1 MINRTLTTHDLP
13 ALMTGIM
20 ATLAGIGIARF
31 AYTPLLPAIIQEGWF
46 TASQGAYLGAA
57 NLLGYFIGALAA
69 HSLSERFSPR
79 WVMAASFAGIALSF
93 VLCAGAGGF
102 LWFFFWRLVSG
113 IAGAILMVVGPSLA
127 LAATPSERRTRVGAL
142 VFTGIGFGA
151 LLSAFIVP
159 LLLGLSL
166 TVTWGM
172 LGLLCIAAGLLC
184 DYFLRQ
190 GVAHLPPS
198 ITASSVGNS
207 STGYAG
213 VKVAVLLVIGAYA
226 LDAVGFVPHTVF
238 WVDYLARENALGN
251 QAASLQWGIFGLGA
265 LCGPFMVGAL
275 AQRVGW
281 QGGLMIAFAAK
292 AAAVLLPVFSLAL
305 LSQSVSSFMVG
316 AMIPGIVALTSG
328 RIAELVGPTA
338 HKKLW
343 GQATAAFAAAQAV
356 AGYAMSALYG
366 AWGSYAPLFA
376 ISGLILFA
384 GFLLVL
390 LSRGVQQRHSSAQQ
404 STQQS
409 SKHSTQHSS
418 NQGRQ

>member
-1 MINRTLTTHDLP
+1 MNRTLTTHDLP

-20 ATLAGIGIARF
+20 STLAGIGIARF

-79 WVMAASFAGIALSF
+79 KVVGASFAGIALSF
-93 VLCAGAGGF
+93 VLCAGEGDF
-102 LWFFFWRLVSG
+102 TWFFFWRFVSG

-127 LAATPSERRTRVGAL
+127 LAATPPEKRTRVGAM
-142 VFTGIGFGA
+142 VFTGIGLGA
-151 LLSAFIVP
+151 LLSASIVP
-159 LLLGLSL
+159 LLIELSL
-166 TVTWGM
+166 AFTWGT
-172 LGLLCIAAGLLC
+172 LGLLCIIAGLIC
-184 DYFLRQ
+184 DRGITRLASP
-190 GVAHLPPS
+190 VA
-198 ITASSVGNS
+198 ASLGGNGRK
-207 STGYAG
+207 GYAG
-213 VKVAVLLVIGAYA
+213 IKVVVLLVIGAYA
-226 LDAVGFVPHTVF
+226 LDAIGFVPHTVF

-265 LCGPFMVGAL
+265 LCGPFMVGSL

-281 QGGLMIAFAAK
+281 HRGLAIAFVAK
-292 AAAVLLPVFSLAL
+292 AAAVSLPVFSLAL

-328 RIAELVGPTA
+328 RLAELVGPTA

-376 ISGLILFA
+376 ISGLILVA

-390 LSRGVQQRHSSAQQ
+390 LSRGVQQRHSYLSA
-404 STQQS
+404 QQS
-409 SKHSTQHSS
+409 SKHSSHHR
-418 NQGRQ
+418 RQ

>member
-1 MINRTLTTHDLP
+1 MKRTLTTDDLP

-20 ATLAGIGIARF
+20 ATLTAIGIARF

-46 TASQGAYLGAA
+46 TANQGAYLGAA

-79 WVMAASFAGIALSF
+79 LVMAASFAGIVLSF

-113 IAGAILMVVGPSLA
+113 VAGAILMVVGPSLA
-127 LAATPSERRTRVGAL
+127 LAATPPERRTRVGAM

-159 LLLGLSL
+159 LLLALSL
-166 TVTWGM
+166 SVTWGT

-184 DYFLRQ
+184 DW
-190 GVAHLPPS
+190 GIAHLTSP
-198 ITASSVGNS
+198 ITASPRGNS
-207 STGYAG
+207 PSGYAG
-213 VKVAVLLVIGAYA
+213 VKVIVLLVIGAYA
-226 LDAVGFVPHTVF
+226 LDAIGFVPHTVF

-251 QAASLQWGIFGLGA
+251 QAAALQWGIFGLGA

-275 AQRVGW
+275 AHRVGW
-281 QGGLMIAFAAK
+281 QGGLMVAFAAK
-292 AAAVLLPVFSLAL
+292 AATVLLPVFSLAL

-328 RIAELVGPTA
+328 RLAELVGPTA

-356 AGYAMSALYG
+356 AGYVMSALYG
-366 AWGSYAPLFA
+366 TWSSYTPLFA
-376 ISGLILFA
+376 ISGLILVA

-390 LSRGVQQRHSSAQQ
+390 LSRGVQQRHTQRSAQQ
-404 STQQS
+404 MT
-409 SKHSTQHSS
+409 KHATQHSTHH
-418 NQGRQ
+418 GRQ

>member
-1 MINRTLTTHDLP
+1 
-13 ALMTGIM
+13 M

-79 WVMAASFAGIALSF
+79 LVMAASFAGIALSF

-113 IAGAILMVVGPSLA
+113 AAGAILMVVGPSLA
-127 LAATPSERRTRVGAL
+127 LAATPPERRASVGAM
-142 VFTGIGFGA
+142 VFTGIGLGA

-166 TVTWGM
+166 SVTWGT

-190 GVAHLPPS
+190 GVAHLASPT
-198 ITASSVGNS
+198 TASPRVNS
-207 STGYAG
+207 PTGGAG
-213 VKVAVLLVIGAYA
+213 VKIIVMLVVGAYA
-226 LDAVGFVPHTVF
+226 LDAIGFMPHTVF

-281 QGGLMIAFAAK
+281 QGGLMIAFATK

-328 RIAELVGPTA
+328 RLAELVGPTA

-366 AWGSYAPLFA
+366 AWGSYTPLFA
-376 ISGLILFA
+376 ISGLILVA

-390 LSRGVQQRHSSAQQ
+390 LSRGVQQRHSHLSAQQ
-404 STQQS
+404 PTQQ
-409 SKHSTQHSS
+409 SS

>member
-1 MINRTLTTHDLP
+1 MKRTLTTHDLP

-20 ATLAGIGIARF
+20 ATLAAIGIARF

-69 HSLSERFSPR
+69 HSLSERFSHR
-79 WVMAASFAGIALSF
+79 LVMAASFAGIALSF
-93 VLCAGAGGF
+93 VLCAGAGSF

-113 IAGAILMVVGPSLA
+113 VAGAILMVVGPSIA
-127 LAATPSERRTRVGAL
+127 LAATPPERRTRVGAL

-166 TVTWGM
+166 SVTWGT

-184 DYFLRQ
+184 DYFLQQQ
-190 GVAHLPPS
+190 GVAHLASP
-198 ITASSVGNS
+198 ITASPRVNS
-207 STGYAG
+207 PTGGAG
-213 VKVAVLLVIGAYA
+213 VKIIVMLVVGAYA
-226 LDAVGFVPHTVF
+226 LDAIGFVPHTVF
-238 WVDYLARENALGN
+238 WVDYLARENVLGN

-328 RIAELVGPTA
+328 RLAELVGPTA

-366 AWGSYAPLFA
+366 AWGSYTSLFA
-376 ISGLILFA
+376 ISGLILVA
-384 GFLLVL
+384 GFLMVL
-390 LSRGVQQRHSSAQQ
+390 LSRGVQQRHAHL

-409 SKHSTQHSS
+409 SKHATQHST
-418 NQGRQ
+418 NQGKQ

>member
-1 MINRTLTTHDLP
+1 MMNRTLTTHDLP
-13 ALMTGIM
+13 ALMTGVM

-79 WVMAASFAGIALSF
+79 LVIGASFAAIALSF
-93 VLCAGAGGF
+93 MLCAGAGGF
-102 LWFFFWRLVSG
+102 AWFFFWRLVSG
-113 IAGAILMVVGPSLA
+113 IAGAVLMVIGPSLA
-127 LAATPSERRTRVGAL
+127 LAATPPERRASVGAM
-142 VFTGIGFGA
+142 VFTGIGLGA
-151 LLSAFIVP
+151 LLSASIVP
-159 LLLGLSL
+159 MLLELSL
-166 TVTWGM
+166 TVTWGT
-172 LGLLCIAAGLLC
+172 LGLLCIAVGLLG
-184 DYFLRQ
+184 DW
-190 GVAHLPPS
+190 GVNHLSVASPS
-198 ITASSVGNS
+198 AASSSANS
-207 STGYAG
+207 QKGVAG
-213 VKVAVLLVIGAYA
+213 VKLVVWLVIGAYA

-281 QGGLMIAFAAK
+281 QGSLMIAFAAK

-328 RIAELVGPTA
+328 RLAELVGPTA

-343 GQATAAFAAAQAV
+343 GQATAAFATAQAV

-390 LSRGVQQRHSSAQQ
+390 LSRGVQQRRSSAQQ

>member
-1 MINRTLTTHDLP
+1 MTRTLTSHDLP

-79 WVMAASFAGIALSF
+79 LVMAASFAGIALSF

-113 IAGAILMVVGPSLA
+113 VAGAILMVVGPSLA
-127 LAATPSERRTRVGAL
+127 LAATPPERRTRVGAM

-166 TVTWGM
+166 TVTWGT

-184 DYFLRQ
+184 DW
-190 GVAHLPPS
+190 GVAHLTSP
-198 ITASSVGNS
+198 ITASSVGNR

-213 VKVAVLLVIGAYA
+213 VKVVVLLVIGAYA
-226 LDAVGFVPHTVF
+226 LDAIGFVPHTVF

-275 AQRVGW
+275 AHRVGW

-328 RIAELVGPTA
+328 RLAELVGPTA

-366 AWGSYAPLFA
+366 AWGSYTPLFA
-376 ISGLILFA
+376 ISGLILVA

-390 LSRGVQQRHSSAQQ
+390 LSRGVQQRHSHLSAQQ
-404 STQQS
+404 PTQQ
-409 SKHSTQHSS
+409 SS

>member
-1 MINRTLTTHDLP
+1 MMTRTLTSHDLP

-79 WVMAASFAGIALSF
+79 LVMAASFAGIALSF

-127 LAATPSERRTRVGAL
+127 LAATPPERRTRVGAM

-166 TVTWGM
+166 TVTWGT

-184 DYFLRQ
+184 DW
-190 GVAHLPPS
+190 GVAHLTSP

-213 VKVAVLLVIGAYA
+213 VKVVVLLVIGAYA
-226 LDAVGFVPHTVF
+226 LDAIGFVPHTVF

-328 RIAELVGPTA
+328 RLAELVGPTA

-390 LSRGVQQRHSSAQQ
+390 LSRGVQQRHSSG
-404 STQQS
+404 QQS
-409 SKHSTQHSS
+409 SKHSSNHSS

>member
-1 MINRTLTTHDLP
+1 MKRTLTTDDLP

-20 ATLAGIGIARF
+20 ATLAAIGIARF

-46 TASQGAYLGAA
+46 SANQGAYLGAA

-79 WVMAASFAGIALSF
+79 LVMAASFAGIVLSF

-113 IAGAILMVVGPSLA
+113 VAGAILMVVGPSLA
-127 LAATPSERRTRVGAL
+127 LAATPPERRTRVGAM

-159 LLLGLSL
+159 LLLALSL
-166 TVTWGM
+166 SVTWGT

-184 DYFLRQ
+184 DW
-190 GVAHLPPS
+190 GVAHLASP
-198 ITASSVGNS
+198 ITASPRGNS
-207 STGYAG
+207 SSGHAG
-213 VKVAVLLVIGAYA
+213 VKVIVLLVIGAYA
-226 LDAVGFVPHTVF
+226 LDAIGFVPHTVF

-251 QAASLQWGIFGLGA
+251 QAAALQWGIFGLGA

-275 AQRVGW
+275 AHRVGW

-328 RIAELVGPTA
+328 RLAELVGPTA
-338 HKKLW
+338 HKRLW

-356 AGYAMSALYG
+356 AGYVMSALYG
-366 AWGSYAPLFA
+366 SWGSYTPLFT
-376 ISGLILFA
+376 ISGLILVA

-390 LSRGVQQRHSSAQQ
+390 LSRGVQQRHTQRSAQQ
-404 STQQS
+404 IT
-409 SKHSTQHSS
+409 KHSTHH
-418 NQGRQ
+418 GRQ